1 CARYPYWGDYFN
13 NYFDCW

>member
-13 NYFDCW
+13 NYFDYW